1 MDITS
6 WGLMDWV
13 NNSVYLFQA
22 IVALWG
28 LYCVIVVWSR
38 TGSLRFR
45 NFDEQNQFLD
55 ALGEPIVRG
64 DFDAAI
70 QFCEGDQRAVCQMGI
85 LAMVNRRLGLAKAKA
100 LVMDTFQRD
109 VLTDIEHRLV
119 GVSMAIKT
127 EPMLGLLG
135 TVLGMMQAFGKLAGA
150 ESVKPE
156 QLAEDI
162 SFALITTAVGLA
174 VSIPYMFLMAKIN
187 VRIRKMEELV
197 SAGISRFFDLFQQ
210 GLANAARRGP

>member
-1 MDITS
+1 MNITE

-13 NNSVYLFQA
+13 NNSIYFFQGL
-22 IVALWG
+22 VALWG

-38 TGSLRFR
+38 TGAMRFKTY
-45 NFDEQNQFLD
+45 DEQSQFLD
-55 ALGEPIVRG
+55 ALGEPVVRG

-70 QFCEGDQRAVCQMGI
+70 QFCEGDQRAVCQMSI
-85 LAMVNRRLGLAKAKA
+85 LALVNRKMGFAKAKT
-100 LVMDTFQRD
+100 LVLDTFQRD
-109 VLTDIEHRLV
+109 VLSDIEHRLV

-135 TVLGMMQAFGKLAGA
+135 TVLGMMQAFGKLAGS

-187 VRIRKMEELV
+187 VRIRKMEESV
-197 SAGISRFFDLFQQ
+197 AAGMAKFFDLFQQ
-210 GLANAARRGP
+210 GLANTTRRG